1 MNYLQVRQ
9 KLTLMKVEYIGL
21 VVNKDF
27 PYIRNRGWRDF
38 KFLISKYDVNNTY
51 KVKYI

>member
-1 MNYLQVRQ
+1 MNYLYVRQ
-9 KLTLMKVEYIGL
+9 KLTLLKESIG
-21 VVNKDF
+21 VVVKKDF

-38 KFLISKYDVNNTY
+38 KFSISKYNVNNTY